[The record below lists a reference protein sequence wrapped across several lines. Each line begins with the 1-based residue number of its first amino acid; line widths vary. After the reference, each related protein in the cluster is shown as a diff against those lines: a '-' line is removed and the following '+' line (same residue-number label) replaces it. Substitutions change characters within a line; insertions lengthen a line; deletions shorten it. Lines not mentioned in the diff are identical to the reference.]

1 MIGEFVNSCL
11 ILVLGY
17 AYPAFQCFKSV
28 EKNRVEIPELRFWCQ
43 YWILV
48 AIITI
53 LERIGDVFISWLPMY
68 GEMKLALFIYLWYP
82 KTKGSGYIYNTLL
95 RPYVSRH
102 ETDIDRS
109 LIEFRERAWNLAIYY
124 WQNCTELGSTK
135 ILQFL
140 QFVSSQAGRSENQGI
155 QQRPNTTP
163 EPSAPPVG
171 FMRRSKRVPPPPP
184 SGGSTSYFSQAP
196 MSESIKV
203 ELHNEQFIR
212 PEDVIISNLDIS
224 GGSKE
229 KFGFEKDG
237 TTARHRLR
245 RFIDGN

>member
-1 MIGEFVNSCL
+1 MIGEFVTSCL

-17 AYPAFQCFKSV
+17 AYPAFQCFKTV

-82 KTKGSGYIYNTLL
+82 KTNGSGYIYDRLL

-124 WQNCTELGSTK
+124 WHNCTELGSTK

-140 QFVSSQAGRSENQGI
+140 QFVSSRSTQNPGNQ
-155 QQRPNTTP
+155 QQRVNTTP
-163 EPSAPPVG
+163 EPSAPRVG
-171 FMRRSKRVPPPPP
+171 FMNSQPP
-184 SGGSTSYFSQAP
+184 SHFSQAP
-196 MSESIKV
+196 RSENGTHLV
-203 ELHNEQFIR
+203 R
-212 PEDVIISNLDIS
+212 PEDVIVCDSNCVGAFNS
-224 GGSKE
+224 NE
-229 KFGFEKDG
+229 KLGLEKDVS
-237 TTARHRLR
+237 TAKHRLR

>member
-17 AYPAFQCFKSV
+17 AYPAFQCFKTV

-68 GEMKLALFIYLWYP
+68 GEIKLALFIYLWYP
-82 KTKGSGYIYNTLL
+82 KTKGSGYVYNTLL

-140 QFVSSQAGRSENQGI
+140 QFVSGRSENQGN
-155 QQRPNTTP
+155 QRRPNTTTT

-171 FMRRSKRVPPPPP
+171 FMRRSKRGPPP
-184 SGGSTSYFSQAP
+184 GGSTSYFSQAP

-212 PEDVIISNLDIS
+212 PEDVIVSNLDIG
-224 GGSKE
+224 GGSKQ
-229 KFGFEKDG
+229 KFGLEKDVK
-237 TTARHRLR
+237 TARHRLR